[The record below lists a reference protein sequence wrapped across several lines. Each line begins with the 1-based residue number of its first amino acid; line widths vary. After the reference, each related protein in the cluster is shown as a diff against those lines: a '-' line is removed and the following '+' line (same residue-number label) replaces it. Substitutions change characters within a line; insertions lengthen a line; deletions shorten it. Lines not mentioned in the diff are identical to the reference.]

1 MSTEG
6 REKGRKV
13 ELEEEGR
20 ALSTFHFLSC
30 FPLPLSI
37 LFPSFPGERKKE
49 RLIFLS
55 LFSPSSLC
63 LPFHA
68 TSAHVIGTESRRME
82 HSERKREREGSTSV
96 IERKKKKKPTSRRK
110 ALPKSCRSM
119 ESCRHLCYFEATSVK
134 AALTEE
140 EIQRNRSEC
149 KR

>member
-6 REKGRKV
+6 RKKGRKV

-30 FPLPLSI
+30 FPSLSFS
-37 LFPSFPGERKKE
+37 LLSLERKRK

-55 LFSPSSLC
+55 LFFPFSLC

-96 IERKKKKKPTSRRK
+96 IERKKEKKPTSRRK

-140 EIQRNRSEC
+140 EIQRNESEC

>member
-1 MSTEG
+1 MNLKRRGGLFQHSIFS
-6 REKGRKV
+6 
-13 ELEEEGR
+13 L
-20 ALSTFHFLSC
+20 AFLFPSLSFSLLS
-30 FPLPLSI
+30 LL
-37 LFPSFPGERKKE
+37 PSFPGEKKKE

-55 LFSPSSLC
+55 LFFPFSLF

-96 IERKKKKKPTSRRK
+96 IERKKEKKPTSRRK

-119 ESCRHLCYFEATSVK
+119 ESCGYLCYFEATSVK

-140 EIQRNRSEC
+140 EIQRNGSEC